1 MYSCMSS
8 PCLPLCFQ
16 LAAMQSISYTAWS
29 IFFSFIKWTCP
40 TWHNGC
46 RTVCYHAS
54 DDRHVMM
61 IYSRCHHDSSLEFVY
76 VDFVKGCFRLLEK
89 KVIFFS
95 SACHFSQVWRPD
107 SSVRTYVP
115 ESLTHVWSMAT
126 SGSTSSA
133 SITAAATVPEDFHY
147 ETKYIVLNYLGLL
160 PASRSQTACQGKK
173 KAIEGVASVWKGK
186 CANAMSICPEGA
198 RCSLYWGATTVKDT
212 LF

>member
-1 MYSCMSS
+1 MGVGQCAIM
-8 PCLPLCFQ
+8 PL
-16 LAAMQSISYTAWS
+16 MTDMWWWYTADVIMILLWS
-29 IFFSFIKWTCP
+29 LWMWILSTGVLDCWK
-40 TWHNGC
+40 
-46 RTVCYHAS
+46 
-54 DDRHVMM
+54 
-61 IYSRCHHDSSLEFVY
+61 
-76 VDFVKGCFRLLEK
+76 K

-107 SSVRTYVP
+107 STVRTYVP

>member
-1 MYSCMSS
+1 MGVGQCAIM
-8 PCLPLCFQ
+8 PL
-16 LAAMQSISYTAWS
+16 MTDMWWWYTADVIMILLWS
-29 IFFSFIKWTCP
+29 LWMWFLSTGVLDCWKKKSF
-40 TWHNGC
+40 
-46 RTVCYHAS
+46 
-54 DDRHVMM
+54 
-61 IYSRCHHDSSLEFVY
+61 
-76 VDFVKGCFRLLEK
+76 
-89 KVIFFS
+89 FFS